1 MVVHISAGLSLA
13 VRLVPCPRYHGG
25 FNEGLL
31 FDATTLEP
39 SRPSLRVVPRTDPG
53 LPLML
58 TCESC
63 LTWNS
68 FIVTFC
74 AFMKVPSSKISI
86 KFLKLLINYCFGG

>member
-1 MVVHISAGLSLA
+1 MRKIIEQQMLVGEFMVVDVSAGLSLA

-39 SRPSLRVVPRTDPG
+39 SRPSFCMVPRTDPG

-58 TCESC
+58 TRESC
-63 LTWNS
+63 LTW
-68 FIVTFC
+68 
-74 AFMKVPSSKISI
+74 SS
-86 KFLKLLINYCFGG
+86 LKSHFVHL